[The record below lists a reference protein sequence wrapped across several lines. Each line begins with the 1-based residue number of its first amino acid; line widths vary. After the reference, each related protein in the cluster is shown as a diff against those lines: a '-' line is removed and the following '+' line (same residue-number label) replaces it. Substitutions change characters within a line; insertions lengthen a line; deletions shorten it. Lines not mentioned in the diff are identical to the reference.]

1 MQIFFKFYVFF
12 KANMWILFDFNF
24 FRKCA
29 DYFDFQI
36 MATCG
41 WVAKHV
47 KPHYSFP
54 ILPSHTLTQT
64 NTYIHLNPDSCGFL
78 RLHKSFSFWWSKLSH
93 ASYCFGVFLLQCHK
107 IFSLNFEGVFSI
119 FYEFPSCRWLLV
131 PILALISQPSR
142 LVFV

>member
-1 MQIFFKFYVFF
+1 MFGFCLILLVS
-12 KANMWILFDFNF
+12 ANVRIL
-24 FRKCA
+24 
-29 DYFDFQI
+29 FDFQI

-78 RLHKSFSFWWSKLSH
+78 RLHKIFSCYVDIVWVFNKYHKILETKLSRM
-93 ASYCFGVFLLQCHK
+93 
-107 IFSLNFEGVFSI
+107 FSI
-119 FYEFPSCRWLLV
+119 FYEFPSCRWFLV
-131 PILALISQPSR
+131 PILGLMSQPSR
-142 LVFV
+142 LMFV